1 MRFIRKSALI
11 SAVVLTAMMGMGA
24 GAANAAD
31 GDSTSSGSIVYVG
44 EGTAAE
50 SDPREVIDPTE
61 LITVENSRKLGVDEV
76 RSVYSVKDMV
86 VHGKSLGEIKKYYPT
101 TTAGEVKALKREVA
115 ESPQLRITNP
125 ICNNVDFYSIVR
137 DFDQKEYCFAN
148 AGTMDFY
155 MPNIYKVCPGNN
167 TGFVYYTPASG
178 GYYQSTVRGPV
189 VPRTHCYFFGMNVT
203 VTGVTI
209 Y

>member
-1 MRFIRKSALI
+1 
-11 SAVVLTAMMGMGA
+11 MGMGA

-44 EGTAAE
+44 LGTAGE
-50 SDPREVIDPTE
+50 TIDSGEVIT
-61 LITVENSRKLGVDEV
+61 LENSRKLGDDEV
-76 RSVYSVKDMV
+76 RSMYSVKDMV

-101 TTAGEVKALKREVA
+101 TTGADIKAIKRDIA
-115 ESPQLRITNP
+115 NTPQLRITNP

-148 AGTMDFY
+148 AGSMSFY

-167 TGFVYYTPASG
+167 RGYVSYTPASG
-178 GYYQSTVRGPV
+178 GYYTSYVLGPV
-189 VPRTHCYFFGMNVT
+189 NPRDYCYGFGMNVT

-209 Y
+209 L